1 MMRFDRF
8 TERAQEAAQ
17 RAAEI
22 IQRYGHNQID
32 TEHILLAL
40 IEQPGGVIP
49 QILEK
54 LNVSPE
60 ALTERLDATL
70 RASPKANIFGGGAG
84 QIFIT
89 PRVKRIIDLANEE
102 ANRLKDEYISTEHIF
117 LAILTERNTPAAR
130 ILESAGLTRD
140 RVYAAIQDLRGGQR
154 VTDPQAESR
163 YRTLEKYSRDL
174 TQLAREGKLD
184 PVIGRDNEILRLIQ
198 ILSRRTKNNPVLI
211 GEAGVGKTAIVEG
224 LAQKIANND
233 VPEILSGKRVVALDL
248 GAMIA
253 GSRFRGEFEERLK
266 AVIEEVQRA
275 QGEIILMI
283 DELHTVV
290 GAGAAQG
297 AMDASN
303 MLKPALARGEL
314 QTIGATTL
322 DEYHKHIEKDAALER
337 RFAPIYV
344 EEPSVDDTIK
354 MLQGLRDRYEAHHK
368 VRYADEALVAAAR
381 LADRYVTDRRLP
393 DKAIDLMDEAAAKL
407 RVALYS
413 MPPDLKAMKT
423 EIEKLQAEEEQAG
436 LNRDYELAAKKKS
449 ERLRLEE
456 EYHGKRDKWE
466 AEHQLD
472 EVVDVDD
479 IASVV
484 HQWTGIPLS
493 QMMESESEKLLQM
506 EARLH
511 ERIIGQEEAIH
522 AISDAIRRARSGLKD
537 PSRPIGSFIFIGPS
551 GVGKTELAK
560 ALAWFMFDD
569 EEALVRIDMSEYREQ
584 HTVSRLFGAP
594 PGYVG
599 YEEGGQLTEAVR
611 RRPYRVILFDEVE
624 KAHPEV
630 WNALLQILDDGR
642 LTDGQGNMV
651 DFRNTVLIMTSN
663 LGTEYVR
670 KGGTLGFLQPKA
682 SSEEREAHDKI
693 EKALKGA
700 FRPEFLNRIDEIIMF
715 SPLSVEQMEEIVVLQ
730 MKEVQ
735 DRLNE
740 YNITVQLT
748 DAARQWL
755 AKAGYDPAF
764 GARPLRRAIQKNVES
779 PLSVELLSGKYKE
792 GGSLLVDV
800 DAGEQQDHLPHLRAS
815 EEKVEATRRSIKDG
829 GSSHSNCSR
838 FLRKQPCEGRF

>member
-54 LNVSPE
+54 LSVSPE

-140 RVYAAIQDLRGGQR
+140 RVHAAIQDLRGGQR

-184 PVIGRDNEILRLIQ
+184 PVIGRDTEIMRLIQ

-211 GEAGVGKTAIVEG
+211 GEAGVGKTAIAEG

-233 VPEILSGKRVVALDL
+233 IPEILSGKRVVALDL
-248 GAMIA
+248 GSMIA

-266 AVIEEVQRA
+266 AVMEEVNRA

-322 DEYHKHIEKDAALER
+322 DEFHKHIEKDAALER

-344 EEPSVDDTIK
+344 EEPTVDDTIK

-368 VRYADEALVAAAR
+368 IRYSDEALVSAAR

-423 EIEKLQAEEEQAG
+423 EIEKMHAEEEQAG
-436 LNRDYELAAKKKS
+436 VERDYERAAQKKS
-449 ERLRLEE
+449 ERLRLED
-456 EYHGKRDKWE
+456 EYHQKRDKWE

-484 HQWTGIPLS
+484 HQWTGIPVT
-493 QMMESESEKLLQM
+493 QMMETESEKLLHM
-506 EARLH
+506 ETRLH
-511 ERIIGQEEAIH
+511 ERIVGQDEAIH
-522 AISDAIRRARSGLKD
+522 AVSDAIRRSRSGLAD

-569 EEALVRIDMSEYREQ
+569 EDALVRIDMSEYREQ
-584 HTVSRLFGAP
+584 HTASRLFGAP

-611 RRPYRVILFDEVE
+611 RRPYRVVLFDEIE

-642 LTDGQGNMV
+642 LTDGQGNVV

-670 KGGTLGFLQPKA
+670 KGGTLGFLPGKV
-682 SSEEREAHDKI
+682 SDEEREAHNKI

-700 FRPEFLNRIDEIIMF
+700 FRPEFLNRIDETIMF
-715 SPLSVEQMEEIVVLQ
+715 SPLSIEQMEEIVVLQ

-735 DRLNE
+735 DRLNDH
-740 YNITVQLT
+740 NISIELT
-748 DAARQWL
+748 DAAREWL
-755 AKAGYDPAF
+755 AKVGYDPDF
-764 GARPLRRAIQKNVES
+764 GARPLNRAIQKNVES
-779 PLSVELLSGKYKE
+779 PLSMELLEGKFKE
-792 GGSLLVDV
+792 GGNVQVDV
-800 DAGEQQDHLPHLRAS
+800 DEEQDKIVFHIS
-815 EEKVEATRRSIKDG
+815 ESVTKKKKKE
-829 GSSHSNCSR
+829 
-838 FLRKQPCEGRF
+838 QPADA